1 MPDRPDAC
9 ARCRRP
15 ADESRPHWRAVGD
28 ELVCPGC
35 LSSLES
41 ETAPLAPASPIDRYL
56 KELGRDLEVGPL
68 RRRRIVAEVG
78 QHLRE
83 SSREQA
89 EEHDLSRWQ
98 SERAAIIRM
107 GSVDAIV
114 AAYELSQPSSRR
126 PMRTAVVA
134 LTGSAVLVVG
144 AVGVMHHRR
153 PGDHPAAVAMSN
165 GCVVIYRPADEMDS
179 TLMAGTATYTFD
191 PGATSR
197 TVCPASPSASKTAT
211 TDGWAFVG
219 PRNHIGY
226 SGASPLPAWFVRLPG
241 DDHTARVLPLPRA
254 SNPIHVSTLTKEGIS
269 LPFFLGGR
277 PHVVSLRIVGP
288 GTSKWYKKYD
298 QHHEKSGVDRIQWHH
313 GWNSTG
319 RPATPGTYWWYV
331 AVQWPDGSW
340 TYSNSEP
347 IHVTD

>member
-15 ADESRPHWRAVGD
+15 ADESRPQWRAVGD

-56 KELGRDLEVGPL
+56 KELGRDLDVGPL

-83 SSREQA
+83 SSREQG

-98 SERAAIIRM
+98 SERAAIDRM

-114 AAYELSQPSSRR
+114 AAYELSQPSSRL
-126 PMRTAVVA
+126 PTRTVVVA
-134 LTGSAVLVVG
+134 LTGSAVLIAG
-144 AVGVMHHRR
+144 AVGVMHQRR
-153 PGDHPAAVAMSN
+153 PVDHAAAVTMSH
-165 GCVVIYRPADEMDS
+165 GCVVIYRPTSDMQSNLIVGDHRYGFE
-179 TLMAGTATYTFD
+179 TGK
-191 PGATSR
+191 TSR
-197 TVCPASPSASKTAT
+197 TVCPASPTANTST
-211 TDGWAFVG
+211 TRSGWALVG
-219 PRNHIGY
+219 PWGRIGP
-226 SGASPLPAWFVRLPG
+226 SGASVLPKWFVRSPG
-241 DDHTARVLPLPRA
+241 DNNTARILATPASSGSVSARALSTHCVTLRYVLSGTPYD
-254 SNPIHVSTLTKEGIS
+254 T
-269 LPFFLGGR
+269 
-277 PHVVSLRIVGP
+277 SLRIANP
-288 GTSKWYKKYD
+288 GDSRPFRHFD
-298 QHHEKSGVDRIQWHH
+298 QHPGKSPFDWCGENV
-313 GWNSTG
+313 TKE
-319 RPATPGTYWWYV
+319 PVTPGNYWWYV
-331 AVQWPDGSW
+331 AVEWKQHGPW